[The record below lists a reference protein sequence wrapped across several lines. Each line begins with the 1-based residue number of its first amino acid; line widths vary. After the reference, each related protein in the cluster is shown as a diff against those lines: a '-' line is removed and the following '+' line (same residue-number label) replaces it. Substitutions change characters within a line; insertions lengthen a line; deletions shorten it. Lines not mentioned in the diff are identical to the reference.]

1 MAAPNATAIKARI
14 MAHMNADHPD
24 SLEDY
29 LRFYN
34 SITAVPQSAKM
45 IDLDLDSTTIQYLD
59 EAGVSQ
65 TSIVKINPPMT
76 SLGESRVK
84 LVAMAEEAT
93 GKSFHQPPDMPPSSA
108 VPAAAT
114 AVVAPA
120 KSIGWTRPE
129 LAGVISMLGVCFGF
143 WALSQEY
150 PLSRNG
156 PLQAILPAIVVDL
169 GRKFREQI
177 LALMIAIHAIEGS
190 ILAQKSLEQGLSL
203 SLTVLWTINGAVE
216 GFPAIQRFNRLIQAK
231 Q

>member
-1 MAAPNATAIKARI
+1 
-14 MAHMNADHPD
+14 
-24 SLEDY
+24 
-29 LRFYN
+29 
-34 SITAVPQSAKM
+34 M

-93 GKSFHQPPDMPPSSA
+93 GKSFHQPPDMPPLSA
-108 VPAAAT
+108 VSAAAT
-114 AVVAPA
+114 VVAA
-120 KSIGWTRPE
+120 KSIGWTHPE
-129 LAGVISMLGVCFGF
+129 LAGVFSTFAVCFGF

-156 PLQAILPAIVVDL
+156 PLQTILPAIVVDL

-177 LALMIAIHAIEGS
+177 LAAMIAIHAIEGS
-190 ILAQKSLEQGLSL
+190 ILTRKSLEQGLSL
-203 SLTVLWTINGAVE
+203 PLTVLWTINGAIE
-216 GFPAIQRFNRLIQAK
+216 GFPAIQRFNRLVQAK